1 MFINKHSPIPI
12 YHQIEEQLKTLIN
25 KGELQ
30 PDTLLPSE
38 REYSEKFGI
47 SRMTVRQALSNLVSQ
62 GYLYRQ
68 KGKGTYVSKQKIK
81 QPLQGLTSFTE
92 DMESRGLKPSSKLLR
107 FEIIKADELIM
118 NQLDSPYGANVYEIF
133 RIRLANDIPMALETT
148 YIPVDLLK
156 GLTVSDLEASLY
168 EYVEEHL
175 DSLIAHARQELEV
188 SVANDFEASHLSIPK
203 GAPVLLMKRQ
213 SFLQNGTPF
222 EFVKSIYRGDR
233 YSFIFQ
239 MDRLK

>member
-1 MFINKHSPIPI
+1 MYINKHSPVPI
-12 YHQIEEQLKTLIN
+12 YHQIEEQLKAMID

-38 REYSEKFGI
+38 REYSETFGI

-68 KGKGTYVSKQKIK
+68 KGKGTFVSKQKIK

-92 DMESRGLKPSSKLLR
+92 DMKSRGRKPSSKLLR
-107 FEIIKADELIM
+107 FEIIKADEHIS
-118 NQLDSPYGANVYEIF
+118 NQLSRPYGTSVYEIM
-133 RIRLANDIPMALETT
+133 RIRLADDIPMALETM
-148 YIPVDLLK
+148 YIPIDLLK
-156 GLTVSDLEASLY
+156 GLTEADLNASLY
-168 EYVEEHL
+168 EYVEKHL
-175 DSLIAHARQELEV
+175 DSLIGHARKELEAGI
-188 SVANDFEASHLSIPK
+188 ANAFEASHLDISK
-203 GAPVLLMKRQ
+203 GTPVLLMKRI

-222 EFVKSIYRGDR
+222 EYVKSVYRGDR

-239 MDRLK
+239 MDRQK